1 MREMKDSGIAWIGEI
16 PAYWETPKMKYIAEN
31 ITDFTAS
38 GSFADLAENVKYL
51 DYEDYAMLVRTVDLS
66 AKRKIQHI
74 YVNRHAYDYLK
85 NSNLHGGELILPNI
99 GSVGMIYKYVPLYK
113 RSTLAPNSIMIRS
126 QNNNYLYYLF
136 YNTAGEEALK
146 RLSSATTQAKFN
158 KTQLRN
164 LKVILPNLEEQQKIA
179 DFLDAK
185 CGEIDGILGDI
196 EAQVET
202 LDAYKRSVITEAVTK
217 GLHPDAEMKDSGV
230 EWIGEIPAD
239 WETRKIKFLPNKSIN
254 SYVDG
259 DWIESPVITDDGIP
273 YYTTGNIGDGKFKVQ
288 GAGFI
293 SEETFIALHCKYAYS
308 GDLIISRLNAPYGR
322 SCILPDFVDKCI
334 VAVDN
339 VILRTDENKRYI
351 CYVTQCSGY
360 QKSVEDKSS
369 GTTMKRISRIKLG
382 NVKIPLPPLEEQQEI
397 ADFLD
402 AKCGEI
408 DALMAG
414 KKEQAETL
422 RAYKKSLIFE
432 YVTGKKEVPRYE

>member
-16 PAYWETPKMKYIAEN
+16 PADWETPKMKYIAEN

-113 RSTLAPNSIMIRS
+113 KSTLAPNSIMIRS

-136 YNTAGEEALK
+136 LNSAGEEALK

-202 LDAYKRSVITEAVTK
+202 LEAYKRSVITEAVTK

-230 EWIGEIPAD
+230 AWIGEIPAD
-239 WETRKIKFLPNKSIN
+239 WKVIRGKYILRYLQKSVKKNDGVITCFRDGEVTLRSN
-254 SYVDG
+254 RREDGFTIAQKEIGYQGVDVG
-259 DWIESPVITDDGIP
+259 DLVVHGMDGFAGSIGISDSRGKASPVLNVLDT
-273 YYTTGNIGDGKFKVQ
+273 VQ
-288 GAGFI
+288 
-293 SEETFIALHCKYAYS
+293 
-308 GDLIISRLNAPYGR
+308 
-322 SCILPDFVDKCI
+322 
-334 VAVDN
+334 
-339 VILRTDENKRYI
+339 NKRYI
-351 CYVTQCSGY
+351 MYYLRSMAYSDVFLALATGIRVRSCDLRWNKLSELLYPVPPIDEQGII
-360 QKSVEDKSS
+360 VNFVDDV
-369 GTTMKRISRIKLG
+369 ISK
-382 NVKIPLPPLEEQQEI
+382 V
-397 ADFLD
+397 
-402 AKCGEI
+402 
-408 DALMAG
+408 DALIAG

-432 YVTGKKEVPRYE
+432 YVTGKKEVPAV